1 VITIG
6 YSILAASGQL
16 RVTHELFPFGA
27 EIDFDLRHPLDH
39 AAQEELRQLRL
50 KYHLLLFRNQQL
62 SLQQQERVMRSLGP
76 ILDDDNDR
84 MDFISSDDS
93 IGIFGTGKISFHS
106 DLAFTQHPFPA
117 ISLLAVDVVDGD
129 TSTTFASNVLA
140 YKALPAALKAQL
152 RGMQALHCMAMN
164 NETRTHDL
172 DIPPNFPRTVHQL
185 VMPHPINGE
194 PILFA
199 LFQQTACILGLP
211 AETSE
216 AMLSAL
222 FIHLYAP
229 ENIYEHRWCKGDFVI
244 WDNMALQ
251 HARLETVNSVRT
263 LQRVTCG
270 EFGLR
275 TLYPAVKDIFGE
287 SVAGYVAQNAAAKAQ
302 R

>member
-1 VITIG
+1 
-6 YSILAASGQL
+6 LAALAQL
-16 RVTHELFPFGA
+16 RVTRELFPFGA
-27 EIDFDLRHPLDH
+27 EIDFDLRRPLDH

-50 KYHLLLFRNQQL
+50 KYHLLLFRKQDL
-62 SLQQQERVMRSLGP
+62 SLREQERVMSALDP
-76 ILDDDNDR
+76 ILEDDNDR
-84 MDFISSDDS
+84 MDFISSDDG

-106 DLAFTQHPFPA
+106 DLAFTQHPFSA

-140 YKALPAALKAQL
+140 YRALPTPLKTQL

-172 DIPPNFPRTVHQL
+172 DVPPSFPRTVHQL
-185 VMPHPINGE
+185 VLPHPINGE
-194 PILFA
+194 PMLYA
-199 LFQQTACILGLP
+199 LFQQTDRILGVP
-211 AETSE
+211 EETSE

-222 FIHLYAP
+222 FIYLYAP
-229 ENIYEHRWCKGDFVI
+229 ENIYEHRWCKGDLVI
-244 WDNMALQ
+244 WDNLALQ
-251 HARLETVNSVRT
+251 HARLETVRSVRT

-270 EFGLR
+270 EVGLR
-275 TLYPAVKDIFGE
+275 TLYPIVKEIFGE